1 MQSEAVAFRIDN
13 DGAIA
18 VRANLLPFFQ
28 NFAAICTRGLNR
40 GIEATVNRRINERP
54 GLGWPIGDTCAI
66 GRDEKTAGRILF
78 CVRQQP
84 ILKSAFRHSVYFS
97 AKHGGIELDRP
108 IEIYDG
114 NICPT

>member
-1 MQSEAVAFRIDN
+1 MQSEPVALRIDN

-28 NFAAICTRGLNR
+28 NFAAIRTRGLNR
-40 GIEATVNRRINERP
+40 GIEATVNRKINERP
-54 GLGWPIGDTCAI
+54 GLGWPIGDTCAV
-66 GRDEKTAGRILF
+66 GRDAKTAGRILF

-84 ILKSAFRHSVYFS
+84 ILKSAFRPSAYFP
-97 AKHGGIELDRP
+97 AKHGGIKLDCP
-108 IEIYDG
+108 LEINDR